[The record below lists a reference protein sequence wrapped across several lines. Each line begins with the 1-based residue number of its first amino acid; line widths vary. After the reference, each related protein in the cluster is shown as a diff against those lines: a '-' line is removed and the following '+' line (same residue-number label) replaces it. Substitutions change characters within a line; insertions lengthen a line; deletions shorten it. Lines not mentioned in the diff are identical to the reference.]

1 MTFHRGQG
9 GNNALRDAERFVSA
23 MKEVQEG
30 KKTLKQA
37 VDDYDV
43 DVRTRGVQ
51 EVEVSTVQTHA
62 THVSIPCLVAST
74 LTNLR
79 ARTTRH
85 TRKVP

>member
-23 MKEVQEG
+23 MKEVQDG

-37 VDDYDV
+37 VDDYDE

-51 EVEVSTVQTHA
+51 EVEVSTKQTHF
-62 THVSIPCLVAST
+62 THVSSRIS
-74 LTNLR
+74 
-79 ARTTRH
+79 
-85 TRKVP
+85 